1 MRNDAM
7 TINATPISRVR
18 FARPE
23 GTVLLQDIARE
34 GWGTTVSADRLGAQG
49 RVAAIA
55 GGFVIAPSTKRYMD
69 VARVRTG
76 EPPV

>member
-34 GWGTTVSADRLGAQG
+34 GWGTTVSADRLGAKG
-49 RVAAIA
+49 RVA
-55 GGFVIAPSTKRYMD
+55 GGVVIAPITTRYMD